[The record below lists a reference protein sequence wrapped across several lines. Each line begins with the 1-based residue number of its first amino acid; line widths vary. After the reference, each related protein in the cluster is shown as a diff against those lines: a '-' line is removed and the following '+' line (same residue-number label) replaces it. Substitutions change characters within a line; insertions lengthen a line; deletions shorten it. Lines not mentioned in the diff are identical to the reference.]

1 MFIFKYGKTEAQRK
15 AMIHTVLH
23 QEEISEIRNCCRR
36 ADWLMKAGFLFSLN
50 SYAIY
55 VLVV

>member
-36 ADWLMKAGFLFSLN
+36 ADWLVKAGSPSSLN
-50 SYAIY
+50 S
-55 VLVV
+55 